1 MIIAVFADPDSA
13 LIGLRNLVMPLRAS
27 NLTYNELIQVV
38 IVGDVDYIKRELIEL
53 LLLCLIKLRVF
64 HQNESCLPCSL
75 LPS

>member
-38 IVGDVDYIKRELIEL
+38 IVGDVDYIKRELVE
-53 LLLCLIKLRVF
+53 
-64 HQNESCLPCSL
+64 LPCGHEMIEFDRFSGFQVNGYF
-75 LPS
+75 

>member
-38 IVGDVDYIKRELIEL
+38 IVGDVDYIKRELI
-53 LLLCLIKLRVF
+53 
-64 HQNESCLPCSL
+64 
-75 LPS
+75 

>member
-38 IVGDVDYIKRELIEL
+38 IVGDVDYIKRELIEM
-53 LLLCLIKLRVF
+53 LCGHEMFECDRFSGLQVNGYF
-64 HQNESCLPCSL
+64 
-75 LPS
+75 

>member
-38 IVGDVDYIKRELIEL
+38 IVGDVDYIKRELIES
-53 LLLCLIKLRVF
+53 LCGHEMLEYDRFSGL
-64 HQNESCLPCSL
+64 
-75 LPS
+75 